1 MLKWKKLKIQNNNRS
16 KNSLR
21 SNNQERYHLKNLWR
35 KSVNLKDRKKLQRQR
50 YRKALNQRKVKKRL
64 LLHPLSNHKLRKP
77 QLSLEVDHHF
87 QHQKQNVMQIHLMK
101 ITKSLKSNRKILMPQ
116 KESAVVRQSKEH
128 QMKKK
133 SINHQREVAELE
145 QLVILEMKVVITN
158 KERVLLPLKPNPST
172 ILLYKRSQLN

>member
-1 MLKWKKLKIQNNNRS
+1 
-16 KNSLR
+16 
-21 SNNQERYHLKNLWR
+21 
-35 KSVNLKDRKKLQRQR
+35 
-50 YRKALNQRKVKKRL
+50 
-64 LLHPLSNHKLRKP
+64 
-77 QLSLEVDHHF
+77 
-87 QHQKQNVMQIHLMK
+87 
-101 ITKSLKSNRKILMPQ
+101 MPQ